1 MMAWDKMCALNL
13 PFPREVSITDSIT
26 YPGVGSHMTPKQ
38 NLEMNNI
45 WAPKRT
51 MEKGKITYNE
61 YIKIFSH

>member
-38 NLEMNNI
+38 NLEMNNMS
-45 WAPKRT
+45 PKKNNG
-51 MEKGKITYNE
+51 KG
-61 YIKIFSH
+61 